1 MRFSKTLAARLG
13 LMLMGRSAL
22 SVRYWSQDETR
33 LGLKTI
39 HRRKITNRGV
49 KPIGIEQWQRE
60 TYYLYGIVEPK
71 TGDSFFYEFSH
82 LDHICF
88 EQFLKLVSQQFP
100 DSLNIVQL
108 DNSGA
113 HTAGGITIPDNI
125 LLVFQPPYSPELN
138 PIERLWQ
145 YLKDDLAW
153 MCYETLEDLRLDV
166 RDLLSQLCPQTISSL
181 TQYWFIFSALSVA
194 GIN

>member
-1 MRFSKTLAARLG
+1 MR
-13 LMLMGRSAL
+13 MGRSEQTI
-22 SVRYWSQDETR
+22 RYWCQDETR
-33 LGLKTI
+33 LGLMTI
-39 HRRKITNRGV
+39 HRRKITNCGV
-49 KPIGIEQWQRE
+49 KPIGIEQWQRD

-88 EQFLKLVSQQFP
+88 EQFLKLVSEQFP
-100 DSLNIVQL
+100 DSLNIIQL

-113 HTAGGITIPDNI
+113 HTAGDITIPDNV

-153 MCYETLEDLRLDV
+153 MRYETLEALRLDV
-166 RDLLSQLCPQTISSL
+166 RDLLSHLCQKTIASL
-181 TQYWFIFSALSVA
+181 TGYWFILSALSVA

>member
-1 MRFSKTLAARLG
+1 
-13 LMLMGRSAL
+13 MLMGRSAL
-22 SVRYWSQDETR
+22 AVRYWCQDETR

-39 HRRKITNRGV
+39 HRRKITNCGI

-60 TYYLYGIVEPK
+60 NYYLYGIVEPK

-82 LDHICF
+82 LDHVCF

-100 DSLNIVQL
+100 DSLHIIQL

-113 HTAGGITIPDNI
+113 HTAADITIPDNI
-125 LLVFQPPYSPELN
+125 LLMFQPPYSPELN

-153 MCYETLEDLRLDV
+153 MRYETLEDLRLDV
-166 RDLLSQLCPQTISSL
+166 RNLLAHLCPKTVASL
-181 TQYWFIFSALSVA
+181 ARYWFILSALSVA
-194 GIN
+194 GID

>member
-1 MRFSKTLAARLG
+1 MQ
-13 LMLMGRSAL
+13 MGREGL
-22 SVRYWSQDETR
+22 RVRDWCQDETR

-49 KPIGIEQWQRE
+49 KPIGIEQWQRQN
-60 TYYLYGIVEPK
+60 YDLYGIVEPK
-71 TGDSFFYEFSH
+71 SGDSFFYEFSH
-82 LDHICF
+82 LDPICF
-88 EQFLKLVSQQFP
+88 EQLLKLVSQEFP
-100 DSLNIVQL
+100 DSLNIIQL

-113 HTAGGITIPDNI
+113 HTAGDITIPHNI

-145 YLKDDLAW
+145 YLKDNLAW
-153 MCYETLEDLRLDV
+153 MRYDTLENLRLDV
-166 RDLLSQLCPQTISSL
+166 RDLLSHLCRETISSI
-181 TQYWFIFSALSVA
+181 TGYWFILSALSVA

>member
-1 MRFSKTLAARLG
+1 
-13 LMLMGRSAL
+13 MLMGRSEP
-22 SVRYWSQDETR
+22 SVRYWCQDETR

-39 HRRKITNRGV
+39 HRRKITHRGV
-49 KPIGIEQWQRE
+49 KPIGVEQWQRD
-60 TYYLYGIVEPK
+60 TYYLYGIIEPQ

-88 EQFLKLVSQQFP
+88 EQFLQLVSQQFP
-100 DSLNIVQL
+100 DSLNLIQL

-113 HTAGGITIPDNI
+113 HTAKDITIPDNI
-125 LLVFQPPYSPELN
+125 ELVFQPPYSPELN

-153 MCYETLEDLRLDV
+153 MRYETLEALRLDV
-166 RDLLSQLCPQTISSL
+166 RDLLNHLSQSAIASITG
-181 TQYWFIFSALSVA
+181 YWFILSALSVA

>member
-1 MRFSKTLAARLG
+1 
-13 LMLMGRSAL
+13 MLMGRSAL
-22 SVRYWSQDETR
+22 PVRYWCQDETR

-39 HRRKITNRGV
+39 TRRKITLCAV
-49 KPIGIEQWQRE
+49 KPIGIQQWRRDN
-60 TYYLYGIVEPK
+60 YYLYGIVEPK

-88 EQFLKLVSQQFP
+88 EQFLKLVSHQFP
-100 DSLNIVQL
+100 DHLNVIQL

-153 MCYETLEDLRLDV
+153 QCYETLDDLRQDV
-166 RDLLSQLCPQTISSL
+166 RDLLRHLCPQTISSI
-181 TQYWFIFSALSVA
+181 TGYWFILSALSVA
-194 GIN
+194 GIY

>member
-1 MRFSKTLAARLG
+1 
-13 LMLMGRSAL
+13 MGRSEQR
-22 SVRYWSQDETR
+22 VNYWCQDETR

-39 HRRKITNRGV
+39 HRRKITNRGI
-49 KPIGIEQWQRE
+49 KPIGIEQWQRDN
-60 TYYLYGIVEPK
+60 YYLYGIVEPK
-71 TGDSFFYEFSH
+71 TGESFFYEFSH

-88 EQFLKLVSQQFP
+88 EQFLLLVSQQFP
-100 DSLNIVQL
+100 DRLNLIQL

-113 HTAGGITIPDNI
+113 HTAGDITIPDNI

-153 MCYETLEDLRLDV
+153 MRYDSLEDLRLDV
-166 RDLLSQLCPQTISSL
+166 RDLLKHLGQETVASITG
-181 TQYWFIFSALSVA
+181 YGFILSALSVA

>member
-1 MRFSKTLAARLG
+1 
-13 LMLMGRSAL
+13 MLRGQNAL
-22 SVRYWSQDETR
+22 VVRYWSQDETR

-39 HRRKITNRGV
+39 HRRRITNCGI
-49 KPIGIEQWQRE
+49 KPMGIEQWQRDN
-60 TYYLYGIVEPK
+60 YYLYGIVEPNS
-71 TGDSFFYEFSH
+71 GESFFYEFFH

-88 EQFLKLVSQQFP
+88 EQFLQLVSEQFP
-100 DSLNIVQL
+100 DSLNLIQL

-113 HTAGGITIPDNI
+113 HTAASIVIPENI
-125 LLVFQPPYSPELN
+125 LLVFQPPYSPQLN

-153 MCYETLEDLRLDV
+153 TRYDTLEELRLDV
-166 RDLLSQLCPQTISSL
+166 RDLLSYLCPQTIVSL
-181 TQYWFIFSALSVA
+181 TGYEFILSALSVA